1 MDNSKSKVEQMRA
14 LYTKGTVLELG
25 GMRDEPQMPSGIKG
39 VVEFVDDACQIHCR
53 WENGS
58 HLALIPGVDSFSVVS
73 QPEQEIDAGGG
84 PDMTL

>member
-1 MDNSKSKVEQMRA
+1 MDYNKNRVEQMRK
-14 LYTKGTVLELG
+14 LYTKGTAVELG
-25 GMRDEPQMPSGIKG
+25 SMRDEPQMPSGMKG
-39 VVEFVDDACQIHCR
+39 VVEFVDDACQIHCA

-73 QPEQEIDAGGG
+73 LPEQEVDTAGG